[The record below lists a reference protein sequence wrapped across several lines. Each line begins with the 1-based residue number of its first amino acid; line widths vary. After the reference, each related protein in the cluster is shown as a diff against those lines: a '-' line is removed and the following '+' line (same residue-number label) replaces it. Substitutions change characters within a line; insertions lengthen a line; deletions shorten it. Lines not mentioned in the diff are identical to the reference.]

1 MRLSVG
7 FLVVIG
13 LYSGSGVSLSL
24 LNFVFFVCLEIC
36 LFIYIV
42 CFCFLVW
49 ALYFLLCFWF
59 VGG

>member
-1 MRLSVG
+1 MWLSVG

-13 LYSGSGVSLSL
+13 LYCGGGVFLSL
-24 LNFVFFVCLEIC
+24 LNFVFFVCLEFC
-36 LFIYIV
+36 LFVFIV